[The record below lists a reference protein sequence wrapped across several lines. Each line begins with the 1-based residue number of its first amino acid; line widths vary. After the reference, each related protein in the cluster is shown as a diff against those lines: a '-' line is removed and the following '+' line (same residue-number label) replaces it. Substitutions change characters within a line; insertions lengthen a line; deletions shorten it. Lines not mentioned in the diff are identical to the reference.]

1 MSAHRPEKLVQD
13 LILFYVKENYNIYL
27 AENKLTVIPEQQL
40 DAVIDDLYSDRKE
53 HLKQFIK
60 TSLQKIMKEDYVGDL
75 LINNML
81 IDIFRDD
88 KLCKNRIKLEIGEYQ
103 KTIGT

>member
-1 MSAHRPEKLVQD
+1 MPNNPEKLVQD

-27 AENKLTVIPEQQL
+27 QECGLKKIPDNKLDSVISE
-40 DAVIDDLYSDRKE
+40 LYSQRKD
-53 HLKQFIK
+53 HLKEFIK
-60 TSLQKIMKEDYVGDL
+60 SSLKKIMGDDYVGDL

-88 KLCKNRIKLEIGEYQ
+88 ELCKNRIKLEIIEYQ
-103 KTIGT
+103 KTIV